1 MPPTNTGNETTMEYS
16 ITKTRNTTRI
26 NFVRIPYQNAE
37 TRTRDFDRHWYNA
50 LRHFNVP
57 FDMELPW
64 TDELDLFMQKA
75 RNYATDMV
83 DAGTDSVKV
92 AQVKLQHGIFI
103 QQAKL
108 RGGTR
113 AGAGRPKVHG
123 LKRRS
128 TTATDDEWQAMIS
141 ARNEIR
147 QRNRQ
152 ASRIND

>member
-1 MPPTNTGNETTMEYS
+1 MTRSEFVLIPDCTTSAY
-16 ITKTRNTTRI
+16 IK
-26 NFVRIPYQNAE
+26 
-37 TRTRDFDRHWYNA
+37 FDRHCHDA

-57 FDMELPW
+57 LGINLPW
-64 TDELDLFMQKA
+64 TDDLDLFMQKA

-83 DAGTDSVKV
+83 DAGTDSAKV
-92 AQVKLQHGIFI
+92 YQVALQHGIFI
-103 QQAKL
+103 QQAKP

-113 AGAGRPKVHG
+113 AGAGRPKVVG

-152 ASRIND
+152 AQ

>member
-1 MPPTNTGNETTMEYS
+1 MTRSEFVLIPECTTSVYIE
-16 ITKTRNTTRI
+16 
-26 NFVRIPYQNAE
+26 
-37 TRTRDFDRHWYNA
+37 FDRHCHDA

-57 FDMELPW
+57 LGINLPW

-83 DAGTDSVKV
+83 DAGTDSAKV
-92 AQVKLQHGIFI
+92 YQVALQHGIFI
-103 QQAKL
+103 QQAKP

-152 ASRIND
+152 AQ

>member
-1 MPPTNTGNETTMEYS
+1 MIRSEKIMHTSFTSE
-16 ITKTRNTTRI
+16 
-26 NFVRIPYQNAE
+26 FVRISYRNCD
-37 TRTRDFDRHWYNA
+37 TRTRNFDKHWYDA

-57 FDMELPW
+57 FDVELPA
-64 TDELDLFMQKA
+64 TDELDLFIQKA
-75 RNYATDMV
+75 SNYATDMV
-83 DAGTDSVKV
+83 TAGDDPVKI

-103 QQAKL
+103 QQAKP

-152 ASRIND
+152 VARIQQ

>member
-1 MPPTNTGNETTMEYS
+1 MTRSEFVLIPDCTTSAY
-16 ITKTRNTTRI
+16 IK
-26 NFVRIPYQNAE
+26 
-37 TRTRDFDRHWYNA
+37 FDRHCHDA

-57 FDMELPW
+57 LGINLPW

-83 DAGTDSVKV
+83 DAGTDSAKV
-92 AQVKLQHGIFI
+92 YQVALQHGIFI
-103 QQAKL
+103 QQAKP

-113 AGAGRPKVHG
+113 AGAGRPKVVG

-152 ASRIND
+152 AQ